1 VFPKPVNTQILAQAD
16 VVALSHGH
24 EDHFHEASLRLLPK
38 TARVLYPY
46 SWYGGATQFL
56 HDLGFEEV
64 VEAAAQKTYK
74 LSSDT
79 SVTYIVNGLD
89 SIVVIES
96 RDKVFVNI
104 NDALHSYPP
113 KIQDLFIHAL
123 KQRWP
128 RIHTVF
134 CGFGGA
140 SYFPNT
146 IHCPGK

>member
-1 VFPKPVNTQILAQAD
+1 MRIEYVCHACLFVDTRDFKLVTDPWFHGPAYCGQWNVFPKPVNTQILAQAD

-38 TARVLYPY
+38 TARVFYPY

-89 SIVVIES
+89 SIV
-96 RDKVFVNI
+96 
-104 NDALHSYPP
+104 
-113 KIQDLFIHAL
+113 
-123 KQRWP
+123 
-128 RIHTVF
+128 
-134 CGFGGA
+134 
-140 SYFPNT
+140 
-146 IHCPGK
+146 